1 MWWTELPGLPKLM
14 GELAQARAEWEAQD
28 RLVAD
33 MEAALFDSPAGMAC
47 KAARKALGPLADRMN
62 IASAVAKAQAL
73 EDFKRDGEKKIFVGV
88 NVKMFKRVRLNEA
101 AVKAWAIEHMPNLL
115 VLDRK
120 AVDSVALTGVF
131 SEDLAIVETEP
142 QVQIAGDLS
151 AYLS

>member
-1 MWWTELPGLPKLM
+1 
-14 GELAQARAEWEAQD
+14 
-28 RLVAD
+28 
-33 MEAALFDSPAGMAC
+33 
-47 KAARKALGPLADRMN
+47 
-62 IASAVAKAQAL
+62 
-73 EDFKRDGEKKIFVGV
+73 
-88 NVKMFKRVRLNEA
+88 VRLNEA

-151 AYLS
+151 AYLREPE